1 MVGRSVHD
9 DVWLMRIER
18 RYNGGMVCYV
28 KLIASEGSELMVAQR
43 CDQIGGKLS
52 TATRDE
58 NPHSIANP

>member
-1 MVGRSVHD
+1 
-9 DVWLMRIER
+9 MRIER